1 MKKRTS
7 QLFVAVLAG
16 MATNYGVASM
26 SEQFN
31 VEPTIEQKLYDGVY
45 ESAEFLQMINTAFV
59 DDIVGQSVIMSVTVV
74 TGRAGVEN
82 DDWVS
87 ATRDVSGLKPR

>member
-1 MKKRTS
+1 MKTKTK

-31 VEPTIEQKLYDGVY
+31 VEPTTEQRLALSEILTILIE
-45 ESAEFLQMINTAFV
+45 
-59 DDIVGQSVIMSVTVV
+59 TV
-74 TGRAGVEN
+74 E
-82 DDWVS
+82 
-87 ATRDVSGLKPR
+87 